1 MKNALRIFIFKK
13 IDISTS
19 YKKKIF
25 TDHAYIHKAFLS
37 GIIVYLRRIF
47 NPETHMEETFKTRG
61 VCATTIQFTRDGDK
75 IRNIRFTGGCN
86 GNLKAIAK
94 LCEGMS
100 AEDIAAK
107 LLGNTCGG
115 KPTSCA
121 DQLARAVLGKEA

>member
-1 MKNALRIFIFKK
+1 MCNVSCAK
-13 IDISTS
+13 S
-19 YKKKIF
+19 YI
-25 TDHAYIHKAFLS
+25 
-37 GIIVYLRRIF
+37 GIQANKLQAG
-47 NPETHMEETFKTRG
+47 PLMEETFKTRG

-94 LCEGMS
+94 LCEGMA

-121 DQLARAVLGKEA
+121 DQLARAVLGREP

>member
-1 MKNALRIFIFKK
+1 MLLRSSLHERFYLQIRIAALAWATRKR
-13 IDISTS
+13 DARSEAGMT
-19 YKKKIF
+19 YKTNNGF
-25 TDHAYIHKAFLS
+25 T
-37 GIIVYLRRIF
+37 
-47 NPETHMEETFKTRG
+47 MEETFKTKG
-61 VCATTIQFTRDGDK
+61 TCATMIQFTRDGDK
-75 IRNIRFTGGCN
+75 IRNIRFTSGCN

-94 LCEGMS
+94 LCEGMK